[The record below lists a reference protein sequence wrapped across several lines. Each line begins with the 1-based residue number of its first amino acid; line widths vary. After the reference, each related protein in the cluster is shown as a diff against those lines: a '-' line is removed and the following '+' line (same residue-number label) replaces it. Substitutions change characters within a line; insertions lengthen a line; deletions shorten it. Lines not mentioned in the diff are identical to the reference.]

1 MIKQQFISKRFDEAA
16 ILTALVKVAFEPEP
30 VFGDAE
36 YSVIASLRRSS
47 PDWDLPID
55 EIGERL
61 SLYSEDQIGGLISNV
76 KGILHEMEF
85 VRLENEDGDSI
96 FASLYPDTNQKSLD
110 IQMFDESTQNQ
121 WSIQLK
127 ATDDVSY
134 VNSWIESNEDA
145 EILVTNE
152 LSEKMG
158 LPSSGMDNEALTVR
172 VESFVDRL
180 IDLKDATDTA
190 IWDYIPPLIVASS
203 GIIVFEIWRRYRR
216 NELTL
221 EEFRWL
227 TLRTLGVKTGKYVSV
242 FAALA
247 VPGLN
252 VIIGAYLLGSFVLA
266 LSKYYD
272 KTPNFK
278 PFAVFGSS
286 S

>member
-16 ILTALVKVAFEPEP
+16 ILAALVKVAFESEP

>member
-1 MIKQQFISKRFDEAA
+1 MINQQFISKRFDEAA
-16 ILTALVKVAFEPEP
+16 ILTALVKVAFESEP

-134 VNSWIESNEDA
+134 VNSWIESN
-145 EILVTNE
+145 
-152 LSEKMG
+152 SRK
-158 LPSSGMDNEALTVR
+158 
-172 VESFVDRL
+172 
-180 IDLKDATDTA
+180 
-190 IWDYIPPLIVASS
+190 
-203 GIIVFEIWRRYRR
+203 
-216 NELTL
+216 
-221 EEFRWL
+221 RW
-227 TLRTLGVKTGKYVSV
+227 
-242 FAALA
+242 
-247 VPGLN
+247 
-252 VIIGAYLLGSFVLA
+252 GSHPQGW
-266 LSKYYD
+266 
-272 KTPNFK
+272 TTK
-278 PFAVFGSS
+278 P
-286 S
+286 